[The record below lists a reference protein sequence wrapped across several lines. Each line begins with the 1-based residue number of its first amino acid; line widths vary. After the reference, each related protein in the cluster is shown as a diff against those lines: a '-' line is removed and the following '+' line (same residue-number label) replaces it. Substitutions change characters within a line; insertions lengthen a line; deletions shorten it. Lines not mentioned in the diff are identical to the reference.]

1 MSATDAPGTNRTEP
15 ALIVSQ
21 PTNEKA
27 IQMAEPV
34 FHEYKTRE
42 ALAEALA
49 AGVAAVLAGA
59 IATRGS
65 ATLVVS
71 GGSTPKLFFEHL
83 GQAEIEWNNVEI
95 TLVDERW
102 VPETSERSN
111 HALVKRHLM
120 TGPASAANLLPFY
133 TGHETPEEALDDLKH
148 RYCRLAR
155 PFDAVVLGMGTDG
168 HTASFFPGAENL
180 DAVLHPEG
188 HGEVAAVRAPGAGEP
203 RITLTLPMLLD
214 ARLLALHIEGSEKQ
228 DVYGKAMGGD
238 DVAEMPVRAI
248 LKAERAEPLNVFW
261 AP

>member
-1 MSATDAPGTNRTEP
+1 
-15 ALIVSQ
+15 
-21 PTNEKA
+21 
-27 IQMAEPV
+27 MAEPV
-34 FHEYKTRE
+34 FHEYKTPE

-65 ATLVVS
+65 ATLAVS

-83 GQAEIEWNNVEI
+83 GQAEIEWKNVEI

-102 VPETSERSN
+102 VPETSDRSN

-133 TGHETPEEALDDLKH
+133 TGHETPEEALDELKH
-148 RYCRLAR
+148 RYCRLSR
-155 PFDAVVLGMGTDG
+155 PFDAVILGMGTDG

-180 DAVLHPEG
+180 DALLHPKG
-188 HGEVAAVRAPGAGEP
+188 HDEVAAVRAPGAGEP
-203 RITLTLPMLLD
+203 RITLTLPMLVD
-214 ARLLALHIEGSEKQ
+214 ARLLALHIEGEEKRA
-228 DVYGKAMGGD
+228 VFRKAMEGD
-238 DVAEMPVRAI
+238 DVAELPVRSVLA
-248 LKAERAEPLNVFW
+248 ADRGEPLAVFW